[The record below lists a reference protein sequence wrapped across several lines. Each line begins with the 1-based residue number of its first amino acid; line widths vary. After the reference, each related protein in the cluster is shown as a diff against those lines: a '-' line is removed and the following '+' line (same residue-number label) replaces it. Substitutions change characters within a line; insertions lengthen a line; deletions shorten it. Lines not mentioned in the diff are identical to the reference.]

1 MKLDEKRLYEI
12 LRELGLSKKQAD
24 IYLFLS
30 RRGPQKAHSVATRL
44 NIDRAQI
51 YRSLKNL
58 QEKGILELTIEAP
71 TRYIAVPI
79 EPLIESLIEGKKSE
93 VASIESTKTDLINY
107 FKSISSIEQEY
118 PMAKFQV
125 VTGKSGIYAKISQ
138 MVNQSKKEVLSL
150 TTSLG
155 LIQEDIAG
163 VQDTIIETAR
173 KKREAQF
180 KILANISKENLNI
193 IRSIVKT
200 LPIRNAELRHID
212 LGSKLYPRFVI
223 KDEEET
229 ILYMISNDEL
239 SASLQED
246 TGLWITS
253 KMFVSTLK
261 ASFME
266 IWDNAIN
273 VNDRIRE
280 LETGKLIE
288 ETKVIKDPAE
298 AQAKITEVLDTTK
311 SEVVLISSS
320 TGINKISESDP
331 FRKYVD
337 KGVKFRIMSPIDL
350 DNLESAKRLTELY
363 EVKHVS
369 ISYLTMMIADGKH
382 LFMFKVPPSEEENM
396 SPFYMYN
403 TFYTNDQKYVER
415 ASELLNDIWKRGTLV
430 SEISSGGP
438 MGTPIVEVSS
448 TNTILEVIDI
458 MMKNVVNSVLVSE
471 NNTIKGIVDQK
482 DILEKVLISRKDPEK
497 TKASE
502 IMSTPVL
509 AIDSDE
515 SLVEALK
522 TVRVKR
528 IPRLAV
534 MKEGKLIAVLT

>member
-1 MKLDEKRLYEI
+1 M
-12 LRELGLSKKQAD
+12 G
-24 IYLFLS
+24 
-30 RRGPQKAHSVATRL
+30 
-44 NIDRAQI
+44 
-51 YRSLKNL
+51 KN
-58 QEKGILELTIEAP
+58 
-71 TRYIAVPI
+71 
-79 EPLIESLIEGKKSE
+79 
-93 VASIESTKTDLINY
+93 
-107 FKSISSIEQEY
+107 
-118 PMAKFQV
+118 
-125 VTGKSGIYAKISQ
+125 GIYDKISQ
-138 MVNQSKKEVLSL
+138 MVNQSKKEILSL

-155 LIQEDIAG
+155 LIQEDIVG
-163 VQDTIIETAR
+163 VQDTIVETAR
-173 KKREAQF
+173 KKREVQF
-180 KILANISKENLNI
+180 KILTNILKENLNTI
-193 IRSIVKT
+193 KSIVKT
-200 LPIRNAELRHID
+200 LPARNANAEWRHID
-212 LGSKLYPRFVI
+212 LGSKSYPRFVI

-229 ILYMISNDEL
+229 ILYMISKDEL

-266 IWDNAIN
+266 IWHNAIN
-273 VNDRIRE
+273 VNDRISE
-280 LETGKLIE
+280 LETGKPVE

-298 AQAKITEVLDTTK
+298 AQTKITDVLDATK

-331 FRKYVD
+331 FLKYAD

-350 DNLESAKRLTELY
+350 DNLESANRLTKLY

-382 LFMFKVPPSEEENM
+382 LFMFKAPLSEEENKY
-396 SPFYMYN
+396 PFYLRN

-448 TNTILEVIDI
+448 SNTILEVIDI

-482 DILEKVLISRKDPEK
+482 DILEKVLIGRKDPKK

-515 SLVEALK
+515 SLMEALK
-522 TVRVKR
+522 TISVKR

-534 MKEGKLIAVLT
+534 MKNGKLIAMLT

>member
-1 MKLDEKRLYEI
+1 
-12 LRELGLSKKQAD
+12 
-24 IYLFLS
+24 
-30 RRGPQKAHSVATRL
+30 
-44 NIDRAQI
+44 
-51 YRSLKNL
+51 
-58 QEKGILELTIEAP
+58 
-71 TRYIAVPI
+71 
-79 EPLIESLIEGKKSE
+79 
-93 VASIESTKTDLINY
+93 
-107 FKSISSIEQEY
+107 
-118 PMAKFQV
+118 
-125 VTGKSGIYAKISQ
+125 
-138 MVNQSKKEVLSL
+138 
-150 TTSLG
+150 
-155 LIQEDIAG
+155 
-163 VQDTIIETAR
+163 
-173 KKREAQF
+173 
-180 KILANISKENLNI
+180 
-193 IRSIVKT
+193 
-200 LPIRNAELRHID
+200 
-212 LGSKLYPRFVI
+212 
-223 KDEEET
+223 
-229 ILYMISNDEL
+229 
-239 SASLQED
+239 
-246 TGLWITS
+246 
-253 KMFVSTLK
+253 MFVSTLK

-382 LFMFKVPPSEEENM
+382 LFMFKVPLSEEENM

-438 MGTPIVEVSS
+438 MGAPIVEVSS

-509 AIDSDE
+509 AIDSNE

-522 TVRVKR
+522 TIRIKR